1 MRTGRFGLYV
11 TDGETNATL
20 RLGDTPETITLDRAC
35 ELLAERRNAEPS
47 TRPRKATKATKKA
60 YEEDRQEDDQEGRR
74 EEGDRYRQARGGSP
88 GREVQRRVDRGD
100 ALGRLMRRGTFVVF
114 EGIDASGKSTQARR
128 VAELRDAHFT
138 FEPGDTPLGVDLRRW
153 VLDAATPMTPITE
166 ALLMLADRSHHVRTV
181 IEPTLASG
189 RSVVSDRYFASTL
202 AYQGYGRG
210 VDLARLE
217 AATELA
223 IGGCLP
229 DMTVLIDTPLDVANE
244 RRAPDVR
251 DRFES
256 ADLDVSPARARRLP
270 GDRRQVGRTLVR
282 HRRLAQ

>member
-1 MRTGRFGLYV
+1 MTRGL
-11 TDGETNATL
+11 
-20 RLGDTPETITLDRAC
+20 
-35 ELLAERRNAEPS
+35 
-47 TRPRKATKATKKA
+47 
-60 YEEDRQEDDQEGRR
+60 
-74 EEGDRYRQARGGSP
+74 
-88 GREVQRRVDRGD
+88 
-100 ALGRLMRRGTFVVF
+100 FVVF

-181 IEPTLASG
+181 IEPTLESG
-189 RSVVSDRYFASTL
+189 GSIVSDRYFASTL

-223 IGGCLP
+223 IGSCLP
-229 DMTVLIDTPLDVANE
+229 DMTILIDTPPELAND
-244 RRAPDVR
+244 RRAPDAS

-256 ADLDVSPARARRLP
+256 ADLAFHQRVREGYLEIAHKWEGRWCVIDGSKSEEEVADAVDDRLTSL
-270 GDRRQVGRTLVR
+270 RW
-282 HRRLAQ
+282 

>member
-1 MRTGRFGLYV
+1 
-11 TDGETNATL
+11 
-20 RLGDTPETITLDRAC
+20 
-35 ELLAERRNAEPS
+35 
-47 TRPRKATKATKKA
+47 
-60 YEEDRQEDDQEGRR
+60 
-74 EEGDRYRQARGGSP
+74 
-88 GREVQRRVDRGD
+88 
-100 ALGRLMRRGTFVVF
+100 MRRGLFVVF

-166 ALLMLADRSHHVRTV
+166 ALLMLADRSHHVRSV

-189 RSVVSDRYFASTL
+189 RSLVSDRYFASTL

-210 VDLARLE
+210 VDLTRLE
-217 AATELA
+217 VATELA

-229 DMTVLIDTPLDVANE
+229 DLTVLIDTPLGVANE
-244 RRAPDVR
+244 RRAPDVA

-256 ADLDVSPARARRLP
+256 ADLEFHQRVRDGYLAIAAKWGERWCVIDGSRSE
-270 GDRRQVGRTLVR
+270 DQVADLVDE
-282 HRRLAQ
+282 RLASLPW